1 MFLRS
6 NFSREEII
14 MYARIITILAFAAL
28 AAVPLSP
35 AYADEDRYDDQA
47 DEPTAGIVK
56 MNGVVRQVHKEELKL
71 MISHESIPAFDMWKM
86 TMVFRVRDKVLLD
99 QVKVGD
105 KADFVLERKED
116 GSYVIIGIS
125 QAAK

>member
-1 MFLRS
+1 
-6 NFSREEII
+6 

-28 AAVPLSP
+28 AAAPLSP
-35 AYADEDRYDDQA
+35 AYAYEDGYDDQA
-47 DEPTAGIVK
+47 AEPTAGIVK